1 VEEKRE
7 TTHRTVRVRCFE
19 DKLSFKKLPTQDKEG
34 LQIIIVRIPKAET
47 TETIVIFSIVIS
59 FA

>member
-47 TETIVIFSIVIS
+47 TETIVIS